1 MRSFRNDCLPAC
13 QIEHSGLSVTPD
25 FQKVPVDVASF
36 AKLFQ
41 VLLFAAFVMT
51 LTWLLLILCI
61 QGYFGV
67 VGQFNHLLSQWLEA
81 SADTA

>member
-1 MRSFRNDCLPAC
+1 M
-13 QIEHSGLSVTPD
+13 TPD
-25 FQKVPVDVASF
+25 FQKVPGDVASF

-51 LTWLLLILCI
+51 LIWLLLILCI

-67 VGQFNHLLSQWLEA
+67 VGQINHLLSQWLEA
-81 SADTA
+81 SADTAYRPQGIFFSSRQ